1 MPKYFT
7 GKGDDGYTGL
17 LGKERVPKYH
27 ARPEAYGQ
35 IDEASASLG
44 LARSLV
50 GGEIAEVLKAVQ
62 RDLYVLMSEVAATRE
77 HAADFRGIEQERVRW
92 IEGEINRFAEQ
103 IDMPREFVI
112 FGDSA
117 AEAALDVAR
126 TQVRHAE
133 RSVAQLQHKGE
144 LENKHLLVYLNRLSS
159 LCFVLAMWVSA
170 SDGTSGP
177 TLSKAE

>member
-27 ARPEAYGQ
+27 PRPETYGL

-50 GGEIAEVLKAVQ
+50 DDEIGEVLKTVQ
-62 RDLYVLMSEVAATRE
+62 RDLYAIMSEVAATSD
-77 HAADFRGIEQERVRW
+77 HAAEFQGLEQERVQW
-92 IEGEINRFAEQ
+92 IEGEIDRYADQ
-103 IDMPREFVI
+103 IHIPRDFVI
-112 FGDSA
+112 FGDSM

-133 RSVAQLQHKGE
+133 RAVARLQHEGE
-144 LENKHLLVYLNRLSS
+144 LDNQLVLIYLNRLSS
-159 LCFVLAMWVSA
+159 LCFVLAMWQNA
-170 SDGTSGP
+170 STEPSGP
-177 TLSKAE
+177 TLSKTE